1 MRKRSINNIMPKVKV
16 KCTCGNEFER
26 YIHGNMTYDH
36 PFDMMCPDCNKKDGW
51 RFATRMVQLE
61 KFRCV
66 KCGWKLK
73 EKDCTEINEHELWF
87 KCKCCG
93 YRFALYIPE
102 PTYES
107 PY

>member
-1 MRKRSINNIMPKVKV
+1 MPKVKV

-26 YIHGNMTYDH
+26 FIYEHMTDFF
-36 PFDMMCPDCNKKDGW
+36 FDEHCPDCIKKDSW
-51 RFATRMVQLE
+51 RFATRMVKLE
-61 KFRCV
+61 KFRCI

-73 EKDCTEINEHELWF
+73 EKDCTNIEEHEIWF

-102 PTYES
+102 PEDCY